1 MAIVKPN
8 LTAAQP
14 GAPITAA
21 DWNAMIRAVRELQT
35 TLQTL
40 RTRAPS
46 GILVTVRDRDSEA
59 ILPPTAIAAVYAVSL
74 SSNTLMQPGQRAT
87 SGDQAY
93 LIPIDAPGDYEVTVE
108 PTPDSGY
115 QQQTQRVTVGEQIA
129 LVDFLLW
136 EQPREPVVPL
146 VFGKTLREARA
157 LLEAAGVPVRRML
170 DAHGQVIDDETWEA
184 SYGNRL
190 VIGTEPGA
198 GMVVSGA
205 DAVDILVAG
214 RVEPTERRP
223 VLVGQVAVARPT
235 RLALSPDG
243 RFLYALGQGSERGG
257 NTSITVIDTRRR
269 RVAATID
276 TGSTPLLNLVFAP
289 DGARAFAAV
298 ILPEFSLSSSLSRLT
313 VATELPQLRIDQPI
327 GPRGIEAAGTSTTRA
342 FSADLLSGAGRI
354 NLSSAATS
362 SAATSAAATSAAANI
377 SLGSQAATSVNAISA
392 AAMLGRGGALNQL
405 VTEAGTGAA
414 FSAGIASLAAVNLA
428 AALGSGVK
436 ARGNQGAIV
445 AIDAARHQMISGAI
459 IPAAVCYGLDITAD
473 GRYLYGTSPTQR
485 RLIRVDLRAN
495 QITERAWEGIPAF
508 VDVVGDTAYVT
519 DVSRN
524 LLWRLAPDADDRS
537 FPAGLSPQDLAVSPD
552 GRFAYIINSNVQTG
566 SLVRV
571 DLTQQEVA
579 PETIPGVSPRATT
592 QDGYIL
598 SGIDIT
604 ADGRR
609 LCVAVD
615 EGLAI
620 INTQTLAVQTVNLG
634 GQPAGVVV
642 EQATPADE
650 GEEGPAFAGKYA
662 YVANFSDNVVQ
673 IVDLTG
679 QDEPFVRTSIT
690 GALFTGRIA
699 ELMTVPGI
707 NEHIAERLVLSGIQ
721 SVNDLANA
729 NTKLV
734 AGAIEVNETQATAII
749 GRASRLSLTVR

>member
-21 DWNAMIRAVRELQT
+21 DWNAMIRAVRELQA

-74 SSNTLMQPGQRAT
+74 NNNTLMQPGQRAA

-115 QQQTQRVTVGEQIA
+115 QQQTQRVTVSDQIA

-157 LLEAAGVPVRRML
+157 LLEAAGVPIRRML

-184 SYGNRL
+184 AYGNRL

-214 RVEPTERRP
+214 RVEPIERRP
-223 VLVGQVAVARPT
+223 VLVGQIAVARPT

-257 NTSITVIDTRRR
+257 STSITVIDTRRR
-269 RVAATID
+269 RVATTIN

-298 ILPEFSLSSSLSRLT
+298 ILPEFSLSSSLGRLT
-313 VATELPQLRIDQPI
+313 AATELPQLRIDQPI
-327 GPRGIEAAGTSTTRA
+327 GPRSASVAETSTTRA
-342 FSADLLSGAGRI
+342 LPAGALG
-354 NLSSAATS
+354 
-362 SAATSAAATSAAANI
+362 SAATSAATSSISSSIAASA
-377 SLGSQAATSVNAISA
+377 SQAATSVNAISA

-405 VTEAGTGAA
+405 VTEAGAGAA

-436 ARGNQGAIV
+436 ARGNQGAIA
-445 AIDAARHQMISGAI
+445 AIDATRHQMIPGAI

-508 VDVVGDTAYVT
+508 VDAVGDTAYVT

-524 LLWRLAPDADDRS
+524 LLWRLAPDADDQS

-571 DLTQQEVA
+571 DLTQEEGA
-579 PETIPGVSPRATT
+579 PETIPGVSPRAIT

-620 INTQTLAVQTVNLG
+620 INTETLAVQTVNLG

-642 EQATPADE
+642 EQVTPTDQ
-650 GEEGPAFAGKYA
+650 GEEGTAFAGKYA

-721 SVNDLANA
+721 SVSDLANA
-729 NTKLV
+729 NAALV
-734 AGAIEVNETQATAII
+734 AGAIEVNETQATALI
-749 GRASRLSLTVR
+749 GRASRLGLTVR

>member
-1 MAIVKPN
+1 MAILKPN

-21 DWNAMIRAVRELQT
+21 DWNAMIRAVRELQAV
-35 TLQTL
+35 LQTL
-40 RTRAPS
+40 RTRAPT

-74 SSNTLMQPGQRAT
+74 SSNTLMQPGQRAA

-115 QQQTQRVTVGEQIA
+115 QQQTQRVTVSDQIA

-136 EQPREPVVPL
+136 EQPREPIVPL

-157 LLEAAGVPVRRML
+157 LLEAAGVPIRRML

-184 SYGNRL
+184 TFGNRL

-223 VLVGQVAVARPT
+223 VLVGQIAVARPT

-243 RFLYALGQGSERGG
+243 SFLYALGQGSERGG
-257 NTSITVIDTRRR
+257 STSITVIDTRRR

-313 VATELPQLRIDQPI
+313 ATTELPQLRIDQPI
-327 GPRGIEAAGTSTTRA
+327 GPRSAAAAETSTTHA
-342 FSADLLSGAGRI
+342 LPAGALSGGTQL
-354 NLSSAATS
+354 NLGSATIG
-362 SAATSAAATSAAANI
+362 SAATSAAASAA
-377 SLGSQAATSVNAISA
+377 SLSAATTSLNAISA

-405 VTEAGTGAA
+405 VTEAGAGAA

-436 ARGNQGAIV
+436 ARGNQGAIA
-445 AIDAARHQMISGAI
+445 AIDATRHRMISGAI

-485 RLIRVDLRAN
+485 RLILVDLRAN

-524 LLWRLAPDADDRS
+524 LLWRIAPDADDQS

-571 DLTQQEVA
+571 DLTQAQGA
-579 PETIPGVSPRATT
+579 PETIPGVSPRAVT

-620 INTQTLAVQTVNLG
+620 INTQTLAVQTVSLG

-642 EQATPADE
+642 EQVTPTDE
-650 GEEGPAFAGKYA
+650 GEEEAAFAGKYA

-729 NTKLV
+729 NTALV

>member
-35 TLQTL
+35 VLQTL
-40 RTRAPS
+40 RTRAPT

-74 SSNTLMQPGQRAT
+74 SSNTLMQPGQRAA

-115 QQQTQRVTVGEQIA
+115 QQQTQRVTVSEQIA

-157 LLEAAGVPVRRML
+157 LLEAAGVPIRRML
-170 DAHGQVIDDETWEA
+170 DAHGQVIDNETWEA
-184 SYGNRL
+184 AFGNRL

-257 NTSITVIDTRRR
+257 STSVTVIDTRRR

-313 VATELPQLRIDQPI
+313 TAVELPQLRIDQPI

-342 FSADLLSGAGRI
+342 FSADVLSSAGRI
-354 NLSSAATS
+354 NLGSTTASSAVTG
-362 SAATSAAATSAAANI
+362 AAANI
-377 SLGSQAATSVNAISA
+377 SLSSQAATSVNAISA

-405 VTEAGTGAA
+405 VTEAGAGAA

-436 ARGNQGAIV
+436 ARGNQGAIA
-445 AIDAARHQMISGAI
+445 AIDATRHRMISGAI

-485 RLIRVDLRAN
+485 RLIRVDLQAN

-508 VDVVGDTAYVT
+508 VDVVGNTAYVT

-579 PETIPGVSPRATT
+579 PETIPGVSPRAVT

-642 EQATPADE
+642 EQGTPAGQ
-650 GEEGPAFAGKYA
+650 GEEEIAFVGKYA

-707 NEHIAERLVLSGIQ
+707 NEHVAERLVLSGIQ